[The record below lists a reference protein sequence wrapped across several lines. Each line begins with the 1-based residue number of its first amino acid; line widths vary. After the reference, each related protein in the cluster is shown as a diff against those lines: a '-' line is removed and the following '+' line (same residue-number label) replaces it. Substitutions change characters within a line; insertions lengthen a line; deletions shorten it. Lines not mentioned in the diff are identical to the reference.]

1 MNYEPANS
9 LSDIFGGFVVLLTV
23 VKSTVR
29 PKKCLDQHSTRAAR
43 DDGGMQQL

>member
-9 LSDIFGGFVVLLTV
+9 LSDMFSDFVVLLTV

-29 PKKCLDQHSTRAAR
+29 PKKCLNQHSTTAAR
-43 DDGGMQQL
+43 GDGGMQQL

>member
-9 LSDIFGGFVVLLTV
+9 LSDIFGDFVVLLTV

-29 PKKCLDQHSTRAAR
+29 PKKCLNQHSTTAAR
-43 DDGGMQQL
+43 GDGGMQQL